1 MMLVVFDSEA
11 DVKRL
16 ARMDMLKLVSHIECN
31 TVHDLARSVIHKLQL
46 YMLKGSSHKFARAK
60 IHHIFGAKHRFLVS
74 GAERIE
80 LSQSVYK
87 LRRNL

>member
-46 YMLKGSSHKFARAK
+46 YMLKGSSHKFARARK
-60 IHHIFGAKHRFLVS
+60 TPVS
-74 GAERIE
+74 GFRG
-80 LSQSVYK
+80 
-87 LRRNL
+87 RTD